1 MRNKITNISIF
12 IIFTVFFGFLLLT
25 GEPQYLGDTFQHENQ
40 FVTREPGYA
49 LLIQL
54 LRRISPD
61 NYYQLLIVVQNI
73 LAVAANTI
81 FICVLRRELKVKWYI
96 LPLFIIMLLAPH
108 IMTPI
113 ASASGM
119 VITNSLLSEGISY
132 SLYLFY
138 IMYILKAIWRR
149 ELLGRDSRLA
159 FLWAILVSLVRG
171 QFMILIL
178 VWFLAMGLLALL
190 QKRWKQIMILV
201 VMLAAAFAGRGL
213 IVKTYNY
220 CEQGLF
226 VNTVSGKA
234 MSVANVLYVA
244 DREDGEAIEDAA
256 LRDVYYE
263 IFDRAYADGMN
274 YQFSPDGLLAR
285 AAHHEECHDTLN
297 FDYFAVAAKEYVT
310 ATTGITVE
318 DYQRMM
324 IEVDKVASALMVELL
339 PQVLTRY
346 VYNYV
351 AMVMMGFVR
360 SVAFV
365 HPVFNWYSLAIYL
378 TAVVLMVFVW
388 LRKADSKAAPLM
400 ALVLLMITGNV
411 TGTSLMIQCISRYM
425 LYNLPLFYMAGLL
438 LLIDCFDIYS
448 SKRHGKDERLLERS
462 DRKDGK

>member
-12 IIFTVFFGFLLLT
+12 IIFTVFFGFLLFT

-61 NYYQLLIVVQNI
+61 NHYQLLIVVQNI

-96 LPLFIIMLLAPH
+96 LPLFVIMLLAPH

-138 IMYILKAIWRR
+138 TMYIFKAIWRR

-244 DREDGEAIEDAA
+244 DREDGEAIEDVA

-310 ATTGITVE
+310 ATTGIIVE

-324 IEVDKVASALMVELL
+324 IEVDKVASALMAELL
-339 PQVLTRY
+339 PQVLPRY

-462 DRKDGK
+462 DRKDG

>member
-61 NYYQLLIVVQNI
+61 NYYQLLIVVQNM

>member
-61 NYYQLLIVVQNI
+61 NHYQLLIVVQNM

-138 IMYILKAIWRR
+138 VMYILKAIWRR

-324 IEVDKVASALMVELL
+324 IEVDKVASALMAELL